1 MKVLRNLILIVLAT
15 AFTVDLA
22 FAQCGT
28 WKDSPQ
34 KEEAENAHV
43 LYRGFLKG
51 KQVADLEKLD
61 AESFN
66 IALENWQK
74 VYELAPA
81 ADGNRPSHYS
91 DGRKIYKVL
100 AKKETDAAKQKEY
113 NDQILGLYDAQMVC
127 YKNEAYLWGRKA
139 FDMFYMPGYGYSTTT
154 LDAFKKAIDLGGNS
168 TEYLVMD
175 PLGQLIKY
183 LYTAK
188 KMPKEDVITTY
199 KAVETIA
206 EHNIENNAK
215 YSAYYKS
222 GFANFKNHL
231 KEIEGEVFDCAYFKE
246 KLLPQ
251 FKENPEDLEVLKYVY
266 VTLTQQG
273 CDPEDPDLAEVKSK
287 YETVAAEIN
296 AKLEIERRANN
307 PCYDATQLQKEEKYE
322 EAMARYQECLSSSED
337 MDAEAKAQVL
347 YSMAF
352 IQTWQFGQYAK
363 ARENARK
370 AASLKPGWG
379 KPFILIGD
387 MYGKTSRQC
396 GGDWDNRM
404 AVLAA
409 IDKYAYAKSI
419 DPEVAADANKR
430 IGQYSGAKP
439 EKQEGF
445 MRGIKEGQ
453 AVKVGCWIGETV
465 KVRFK

>member
-1 MKVLRNLILIVLAT
+1 MKVLRNLFLITLLSVFIADAAL
-15 AFTVDLA
+15 
-22 FAQCGT
+22 AQCAT
-28 WKDSPQ
+28 WVDSPQ
-34 KEEAENAHV
+34 KETAENAHV

-51 KQVADLEKLD
+51 KQPADLQKLD
-61 AESFN
+61 DESFN
-66 IALENWQK
+66 IALENWK
-74 VYELAPA
+74 TAYELAPA
-81 ADGNRPSHYS
+81 ADGQRPSHFA
-91 DGRKIYKVL
+91 DGRKIYKAMVAKTTDN
-100 AKKETDAAKQKEY
+100 AKKKEY
-113 NDQILGLYDAQMVC
+113 NEMVLKLYDNQMEC
-127 YKNEAYLWGRKA
+127 YKNEAFLWGRKA
-139 FDMFYMPGYGYSTTT
+139 FDMFYMPSYGYSTTT
-154 LDAFKKAIDLGGNS
+154 LDAFKKAMELGGNK
-168 TEYLVMD
+168 TEYLIMD
-175 PLGQLIKY
+175 PLGQVLKY

-188 KMPKEDVITTY
+188 KATKEDVI
-199 KAVETIA
+199 KIHGDVETIA
-206 EHNIENNAK
+206 NHNMENNAK
-215 YSAYYKS
+215 YGEYYKS
-222 GFANFKNHL
+222 SFAIFKSHL
-231 KEIEGEVFDCAYFKE
+231 SEIESEVFDCAYFKE

-251 FKENPEDLEVLKYVY
+251 YQEKPDDLETLKYVF
-266 VTLTQQG
+266 VTLTRQG

-296 AKLEIERRANN
+296 AGLEAERRVNN
-307 PCYDATQLQKEEKYE
+307 PCYDALQLQKEEKYE
-322 EAMARYQECLSSSED
+322 EAMKRYQECIASSDD
-337 MDAEAKAQVL
+337 MEPDAKAQVL

-379 KPFILIGD
+379 KPYILIGD
-387 MYGKTSRQC
+387 MYGKTSRKC

-409 IDKYAYAKSI
+409 IEKYAYAKSI
-419 DPEVAADANKR
+419 DPEVASDANKR
-430 IGQYSGAKP
+430 IGQYSAAKP